1 MRAQA
6 LTCGRVRCDP
16 PAVAAK
22 SATGFDRPKSKGAQA
37 PHASQR
43 RFFHARDSGVA
54 CARPFN
60 GGPCVGVRKGC
71 RFPLGRSVNPRTVRH
86 PAIDSAVADS
96 NPKGARTMNTRTPA
110 ATAASTNVPRPQW
123 AGLLQHAAM
132 ALEGRAIFDS
142 ESLAAELRAIAAALR
157 AEVTA

>member
-1 MRAQA
+1 
-6 LTCGRVRCDP
+6 
-16 PAVAAK
+16 
-22 SATGFDRPKSKGAQA
+22 
-37 PHASQR
+37 
-43 RFFHARDSGVA
+43 
-54 CARPFN
+54 
-60 GGPCVGVRKGC
+60 
-71 RFPLGRSVNPRTVRH
+71 
-86 PAIDSAVADS
+86 
-96 NPKGARTMNTRTPA
+96 MNTRTPA